1 MKPRARRAA
10 LSSLFVAGVGGR
22 AQAQWAEVPESLQQL
37 GIETW
42 WDVVH
47 FSPWSGSLGLTYDG
61 QERRL
66 AAPGAT
72 ERSRTQLATENL
84 TVRNDGIV
92 VIDRRLFTASLAL
105 GMLFAQGRQD
115 VGGVATTD
123 SGQLENY
130 SFTGNFLPETAYP
143 ATISAVRNQTLYV
156 LPSGTTTESDY
167 SGSSAQLF
175 VRENNHL
182 RDMEWLPYLSGSVRV
197 AEQRERQVTSSGT
210 QRFEQD
216 DRRRAATLDFQ
227 NGGEHSDLSF
237 AYQFVKL
244 DNYAYSQG
252 SYESQSANLYHSL
265 DFGPGLSRR
274 LDSRLTWYDR
284 KGATPDSDQGTLD
297 LNEFLTIDHNVYR
310 SSTYNYLL
318 TRQEAAFGVATT
330 QSASAQVDQQV
341 YNNLAVNGSVN
352 GLRSALP
359 GGVITGWG
367 VTGNVDYSRAV
378 PWDGLLRMNGGL
390 GYGRSATEVAGGA
403 VPVVDEAYAVPT
415 NVGAGSAIL
424 LKARNIVASTIV
436 VVVLKAGGVRVQ
448 AQQGL
453 DYTLRIEGDRTSI
466 VPSPA
471 SAVMLPGDPL
481 NASYTYLV
489 EPMSE
494 FATRSRSLI
503 LSLDWSWIGMSATH
517 DEADQESLSG
527 GSELLLDTRR
537 DYLQA
542 YVHGDWNGISARL
555 GASINEYD
563 STRLKYR
570 EERLDQYLTYVAMY
584 GVAITFTGN
593 QYRTEY
599 KLPPQESKGAS
610 YRLDLQW
617 NTGGWQTSAYLA
629 RRTFDDGGQ
638 PRETIGEAGLRAR
651 RSWTMLDFN
660 ITLGAQRRERG
671 AVSSENAYFHVGAVR
686 RF

>member
-1 MKPRARRAA
+1 MKPPTRLAA
-10 LSSLFVAGVGGR
+10 LAALCVAAAGGR
-22 AQAQWAEVPESLQQL
+22 AEAQWAELPDSLREL
-37 GIETW
+37 GIESW
-42 WDVVH
+42 WDVVQ

-66 AAPGAT
+66 TAPNAT
-72 ERSRTQLATENL
+72 ERSRTQLATENF
-84 TVRNDGIV
+84 TIRNDGIV

-115 VGGVATTD
+115 VGGVTTTD

-130 SFTGNFLPETAYP
+130 AFTGNFLPETAYP
-143 ATISAVRNQTLYV
+143 TTISAIRNQTLYV

-167 SGSSAQLF
+167 SGSSLQLF
-175 VRENNHL
+175 VRENNFL
-182 RDMEWLPYLSGSVRV
+182 RDKEWLPYLSGSVRF
-197 AEQRERQVTSSGT
+197 AEQRERQVTSSGS
-210 QRFEQD
+210 QRFEQN
-216 DRRRAATLDFQ
+216 DRRQAATVEFQ
-227 NGGEHSDLSF
+227 NGGEHSDASF

-244 DNYAYSQG
+244 DNYAYTLG
-252 SYESQSANLYHSL
+252 SYDSQSLNLYHSI

-284 KGATPDSDQGTLD
+284 KGATPDSDQSTLD

-310 SSTYNYLL
+310 SSTYTYLL
-318 TRQEAAFGVATT
+318 TRQEAMFGVATT

-341 YNNLAVNGSVN
+341 YNNLSVNGSVN
-352 GLRSALP
+352 GLRSELP
-359 GGVITGWG
+359 GGVINGWG
-367 VTGNVDYSRAV
+367 ITGSLDYSRAV
-378 PWDGLLRMNGGL
+378 PWDGQLRLNGGA
-390 GYGRSATEVAGGA
+390 GYGRSGTEVAGGA
-403 VPVVDEAYAVPT
+403 VPVVDEAYAVPAD
-415 NVGAGSAIL
+415 VGAGSAIL

-436 VVVLKAGGVRVQ
+436 VVVIKTGGVRVQ
-448 AQQGL
+448 AQEGL

-471 SAVMLPGDPL
+471 SALMLPGDPL
-481 NASYTYLV
+481 NVSYTYLV
-489 EPMSE
+489 EPLSE
-494 FATRSRSLI
+494 FATQSRSLTM
-503 LSLDWSWIGMSATH
+503 SLDWSWIGMSATH

-542 YVHGDWNGISARL
+542 YVYGEWNGVSGRFS
-555 GASINEYD
+555 ASINEFD

-570 EERLDQYLTYVAMY
+570 EERLDQYITYVPMY
-584 GVAITFTGN
+584 GVALTFTGN
-593 QYRTEY
+593 QYRTDY
-599 KLPPQESKGAS
+599 QLPPQQSKGAS

-629 RRTFDDGGQ
+629 RRTFDDASQ

-660 ITLGAQRRERG
+660 LTLGAQRRERG
-671 AVSSENAYFHVGAVR
+671 TVSSENVYFHVGAVR